1 MAGSSKDQMEEAII
15 IPAARPKNNRCSQ
28 SGRSFLKKS
37 TTAEPAQVIKNINPV
52 EMSTVRMEDGM
63 KTPDSIE
70 VILSYEKTGEM

>member
-1 MAGSSKDQMEEAII
+1 
-15 IPAARPKNNRCSQ
+15 
-28 SGRSFLKKS
+28 
-37 TTAEPAQVIKNINPV
+37 V